1 MVLIKIKTRRFGAMS
16 NKKMI
21 GAVVLVIL
29 TVFLV
34 SGCGTQST
42 VVTSEA
48 PRIIQTY
55 GEAEVKAEPD
65 QARIGIAIETRGS
78 TADKAVEEN
87 ARLANAV
94 IEALKGFGL
103 SEDEIKT
110 GSYSLYSYREWFDGR
125 LPGEAIITYQVTN
138 EVVVTTTRLEEVGEI
153 IDISA
158 KAGANNINYINFELK
173 NPQEL
178 QIQALKLATTQA
190 ASKAEAI
197 AESAGEKISGLY
209 RIREERT
216 DYMPYVYRQE
226 VSVDMGMGAATPI
239 MPDEVVVRAMVTAE
253 FSF

>member
-1 MVLIKIKTRRFGAMS
+1 MS

-21 GAVVLVIL
+21 AVIVLVVF
-29 TVFLV
+29 TVLLV

-48 PRIIQTY
+48 PQIIQTY

-65 QARIGIAIETRGS
+65 LVKVGIAIETRGS
-78 TADKAVEEN
+78 AAEAAVEEN

-110 GSYSLYSYREWFDGR
+110 GSYRLSSYREWFDGR
-125 LPGEAIITYQVTN
+125 PDDKGVITYQVTN
-138 EVVVTTTRLEEVGEI
+138 EVVVTTSMLDEVGEM
-153 IDISA
+153 IDLA
-158 KAGANNINYINFELK
+158 VKAGANNINYINFELK

-178 QIQALKLATTQA
+178 QMQALKLATAQA
-190 ASKAEAI
+190 KEKAEAI
-197 AESAGEKISGLY
+197 AESAGEKISRLY

-216 DYMPYVYRQE
+216 EYMPYVYRAE
-226 VSVDMGMGAATPI
+226 VAADMGMGAATPI

-253 FSF
+253 FAF